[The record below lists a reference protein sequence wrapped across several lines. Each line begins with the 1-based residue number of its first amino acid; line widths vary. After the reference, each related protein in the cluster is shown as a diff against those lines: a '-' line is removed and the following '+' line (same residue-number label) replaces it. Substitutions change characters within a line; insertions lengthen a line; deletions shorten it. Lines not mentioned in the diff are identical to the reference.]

1 MGQDAIKWLGGV
13 GASAAL
19 VIGFFHFS
27 GNEGPAYFTNGG
39 VEQFIE
45 FSTLERCH
53 EFIASIGYG
62 DSASSKKL
70 ACHLK

>member
-1 MGQDAIKWLGGV
+1 MRQDAVKWLCGV
-13 GASAAL
+13 GTSATL

-27 GNEGPAYFTNGG
+27 GNEGPAYFTRGG

-53 EFIASIGYG
+53 EFIASIGY
-62 DSASSKKL
+62 DDADTKTWL
-70 ACHLK
+70 CHLK